1 MVPMLTAATE
11 DLVLLLLFF
20 VTGLESRLYEYGIDN
35 QKLCKGR
42 SIVLQKIEDND
53 LIIMKGKTDQDN
65 MPFTE
70 CTIKFSPSSNAKKRT
85 TVIKFESYHIYDCGI
100 YLAVQQSPREF
111 FDEDVS
117 TVFNFSCTSKPG
129 KTAFYTQPDNFIL
142 ITLHKLH
149 QKQLGYNFI
158 FNISLTDVPPEAH
171 FSTRI
176 LIGIG
181 ILIAIAVPGIA
192 CVIFKYLRVRRW
204 SKRQE
209 EREEE
214 MTSQSL
220 QPLRRFPIDNS
231 SESTNRYSSMPLGD
245 SSSTPTHTHT
255 CIIDSI
261 GPDGRCTVCN
271 RMHENYA
278 HVLSMNSDN
287 QVVGANNPSNTCHL
301 CHRSHEDF
309 AHFVE
314 INGTTRVINDPVDTS
329 GHSHRHHRRSGE
341 YLHHSHHHHHHNQN
355 HENRHRD
362 SSNFLSV
369 PGEEGQSVSEDD
381 DLDLS
386 GNDLIP
392 PSYDL
397 SPPSYDEAIH
407 MPKPGMTRGSCDAE
421 TDPLYQNVD
430 HSQVTSS

>member
-1 MVPMLTAATE
+1 MLIAATE
-11 DLVLLLLFF
+11 ELVLLFLVF
-20 VTGLESRLYEYGIDN
+20 VTGLESKLYEYGLDN
-35 QKLCKGR
+35 HDLCKGR

-53 LIIMKGKTDQDN
+53 LIVMKGKTDRDN
-65 MPFTE
+65 PPFRE
-70 CTIKFSPSSNAKKRT
+70 CTIKFSPSSTARKRT
-85 TVIKFESYHIYDCGI
+85 TMIIFESFHIYDCGI
-100 YLAVQQSPREF
+100 YLTLEKSPGEF
-111 FDEDVS
+111 FDDDVS
-117 TVFNFSCTSKPG
+117 TVFNFSCSSKPG
-129 KTAFYTQPDNFIL
+129 KTPFYTNPDNFIL
-142 ITLHKLH
+142 ITLRKLDHKL
-149 QKQLGYNFI
+149 LAYNFI
-158 FNISLTDVPPEAH
+158 FNITLTDVPPEAH

-192 CVIFKYLRVRRW
+192 CVIFKYLKVRRW

-214 MTSQSL
+214 LTSQSL
-220 QPLRRFPIDNS
+220 QPLSRFPINNS
-231 SESTNRYSSMPLGD
+231 SESTNRYSSMPLGE
-245 SSSTPTHTHT
+245 STSAPTHTHT

-278 HVLSMNSDN
+278 HVVSMTPDN
-287 QVVGANNPSNTCHL
+287 QVARSTNPNNTCHL
-301 CHRSHEDF
+301 CNRSHEDF

-314 INGTTRVINDPVDTS
+314 INGTTRVINDPVDS
-329 GHSHRHHRRSGE
+329 SCHSHRHRPSGE
-341 YLHHSHHHHHHNQN
+341 HLHHQHHHHSQN

-362 SSNFLSV
+362 NNNLLSV
-369 PGEEGQSVSEDD
+369 LGDEGQSASEDD
-381 DLDLS
+381 DIDLS

-407 MPKPGMTRGSCDAE
+407 MPKPSLNAGGCDEE
-421 TDPLYQNVD
+421 TDPLYQNID
-430 HSQVTSS
+430 HSQVISS